1 MPTQQT
7 DRQQTE
13 QKELTGGQVLTSS
26 IGNELSN
33 PLPKNYKTYRTIRK
47 QPTVTLARR
56 SVISLI
62 SAQEWSV
69 ESSDKELSLMD
80 EAVELIREQFI
91 PLQTVIKDN
100 CLKGGIDFGWQPFE
114 AIWDLKDNQIVLK
127 KLKPLLQDITTIL
140 IDSTTGSFTGFKQE
154 GATFG
159 HDLLL
164 PLEFCFLFALDVEG
178 TQWHGQSWLENIRDS
193 YDKWVDIQKGASR
206 YDKKVAGAHFVVK
219 YPDGVGM
226 YNGIETLNETIAK
239 NILVALEA
247 SSSVAVPKTIAK
259 WAEALD
265 LTGDDKEKLGWDIS
279 ILSDGSPKQY
289 SFNARAYYM
298 DKQLVRGLHFPERAI
313 LEGRFGT
320 KAEAGEHADIAFVI
334 LDCLHQE
341 LLRYVN
347 WYLVN
352 KLLVWNFGEEYE
364 NQVWLAGTSM
374 IENNLLFSQ
383 DVYKL
388 LLQRQLIGKME
399 GEAIDRDALR
409 ESLGLPSSNAE
420 EPALLNEEESVE
432 DNEQPIQFSWS
443 RSGGNFVE
451 QFGDTTKHLDEKFD
465 LALSHADKGEYS
477 NARSV
482 LNTITQQ
489 DNSKV
494 NDSLDE
500 RRTLMTRFYLMKERL
515 NKGK

>member
-1 MPTQQT
+1 M
-7 DRQQTE
+7 
-13 QKELTGGQVLTSS
+13 
-26 IGNELSN
+26 
-33 PLPKNYKTYRTIRK
+33 Y
-47 QPTVTLARR
+47 
-56 SVISLI
+56 
-62 SAQEWSV
+62 
-69 ESSDKELSLMD
+69 
-80 EAVELIREQFI
+80 
-91 PLQTVIKDN
+91 
-100 CLKGGIDFGWQPFE
+100 
-114 AIWDLKDNQIVLK
+114 
-127 KLKPLLQDITTIL
+127 
-140 IDSTTGSFTGFKQE
+140 
-154 GATFG
+154 
-159 HDLLL
+159 
-164 PLEFCFLFALDVEG
+164 
-178 TQWHGQSWLENIRDS
+178 
-193 YDKWVDIQKGASR
+193 WV
-206 YDKKVAGAHFVVK
+206 
-219 YPDGVGM
+219 
-226 YNGIETLNETIAK
+226 
-239 NILVALEA
+239 
-247 SSSVAVPKTIAK
+247 
-259 WAEALD
+259 
-265 LTGDDKEKLGWDIS
+265 
-279 ILSDGSPKQY
+279 
-289 SFNARAYYM
+289 
-298 DKQLVRGLHFPERAI
+298 
-313 LEGRFGT
+313 T